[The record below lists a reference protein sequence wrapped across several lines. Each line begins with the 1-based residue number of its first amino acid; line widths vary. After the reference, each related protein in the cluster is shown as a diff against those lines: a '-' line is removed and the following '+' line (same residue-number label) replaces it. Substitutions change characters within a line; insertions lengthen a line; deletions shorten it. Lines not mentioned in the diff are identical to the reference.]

1 MQRLL
6 PKSTA
11 LIVVDV
17 QERLAP
23 AMEPKAYERLLRSL
37 DVLLTAA
44 QLLEVPTAATEQ
56 YPKGLGDTV
65 EPVRALLESLK
76 VQRIAKTAFSACDA
90 PDVAR
95 WLGSVAPRA
104 AVVVGVESHVCVF
117 QTVRELAARGIDV
130 HVPHDAVASRRD
142 DDKQIALD
150 LMRRAGATITTTET
164 VVFDWLQKAE
174 GDAFKA
180 LSKKIR

>member
-6 PKSTA
+6 PQSTA
-11 LIVVDV
+11 LLVIDV

-37 DVLLTAA
+37 DVLLSAA
-44 QLLEVPTAATEQ
+44 QLLQVPTAATEQ

-65 EPVRALLESLK
+65 EPVRALLDGLK

-95 WLGSVAPRA
+95 WLGTVAPRA
-104 AVVVGVESHVCVF
+104 VVVVGVESHVCVF